1 MGRATASRGAAGPW
15 RAGFVWGQWLRRPGP
30 APPEPRVCG
39 PGGGAASAEQREW
52 RDRSQAAL
60 NKIRGK
66 CPGPREHRVLPPAGR
81 SEEAQKTLN
90 VPSDTYRTQG
100 PEATRAPA
108 TPGGQLH
115 FSEVGAQP
123 DLGNDTN
130 KPNQTNPF
138 PGFSS
143 MSKGKFLLYGGKK
156 RKGQDPRKL
165 SSLWTRREGEYA
177 FCFFFVS
184 GSGGR
189 KLDTYFL
196 KIPPSNPGQR

>member
-1 MGRATASRGAAGPW
+1 M
-15 RAGFVWGQWLRRPGP
+15 WGQWLRRPGP

-39 PGGGAASAEQREW
+39 PGGGAASVEQREW
-52 RDRSQAAL
+52 SARSQASL

-143 MSKGKFLLYGGKK
+143 VQRKIPSLGRQEKEGAGSQETFISMDEEGRRICFLLFLCFGEWGKEI
-156 RKGQDPRKL
+156 GHI
-165 SSLWTRREGEYA
+165 
-177 FCFFFVS
+177 F
-184 GSGGR
+184 
-189 KLDTYFL
+189 
-196 KIPPSNPGQR
+196 